1 MFEKRA
7 LTVFLL
13 IAFGVA
19 WPLFLL
25 PILFGPPASPARQ
38 VASLILWA
46 AAMWAPG
53 VAALIVTRFV
63 AGHSL
68 RTLHLDRL
76 GPKRMYLWAWLVPP
90 ALVVAAGIVSWAAGA
105 GTLDLSFPVLRE
117 ALAAAPDSPPVPVG
131 VLVALQIA
139 SALLIAP
146 IINTVFALGE
156 ELGWRGYLLPA
167 LLPLGQ
173 DQAIVASGVIWGVWH
188 APAILQGYNYPTQP
202 VLGVALMTVFTVL
215 IGTFFGWLYL
225 CTGSPWA
232 PALGH
237 ASLNATAGIPLLF
250 LTGTDSAIGGII
262 LSPLGWIPVAAFII
276 WLLVTKRLP
285 APVAATGN
293 GSAVASVAARVE

>member
-1 MFEKRA
+1 MIEKRG
-7 LTVFLL
+7 LTIYLL
-13 IAFGVA
+13 IAFGIA

-25 PILFGPPASPARQ
+25 PILFGPPGAPARQ

-53 VAALIVTRFV
+53 IAALVVTRFV
-63 AGHSL
+63 AGRSL
-68 RTLHLDRL
+68 RALHLDRL
-76 GPKRMYLWAWLVPP
+76 GPKRMYLWAWLLPP
-90 ALVVAAGIVSWAAGA
+90 VLVVAAGIVSWAAGA
-105 GTLDLSFPVLRE
+105 GVLDLGFPMLRD
-117 ALAAAPDSPPVPVG
+117 ALATAPDSPPIPVG

-139 SALLIAP
+139 AALLIAP
-146 IINTVFALGE
+146 LINTIFALGE

-167 LLPLGQ
+167 LLPIGQ
-173 DQAIVASGVIWGVWH
+173 GRAIVVSGVIWGVWH

-215 IGTFFGWLYL
+215 IGAIFSWLYL
-225 CTGSPWA
+225 RTGSPWA

-250 LTGTDSAIGGII
+250 LTGIDSTIGGTI
-262 LSPLGWIPVAAFII
+262 LSPLGWIPVAAFIV

-285 APVAATGN
+285 APIPTTENGPAITPATT
-293 GSAVASVAARVE
+293 RVE